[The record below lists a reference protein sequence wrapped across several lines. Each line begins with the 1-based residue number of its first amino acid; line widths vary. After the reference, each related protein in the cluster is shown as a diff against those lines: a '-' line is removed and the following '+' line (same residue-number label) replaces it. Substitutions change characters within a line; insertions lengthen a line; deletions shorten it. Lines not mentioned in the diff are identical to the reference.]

1 MTLLPVI
8 LNAFV
13 PIAFVILLGVLAG
26 STGMMKPS
34 ASVLLS
40 SLVLDFCLPAELFNS
55 MATILLTD
63 LPPWSF
69 FVGTAIGLLG
79 IFALAF
85 AVSIWAFRS
94 KLNASALQALN
105 ASFPNIAFI
114 GIPIIIAVI
123 GKAAVPYAVVAI
135 VISSLLLPP
144 IALTLLAASSP
155 AEARHKGAVLVLS
168 SLWGSLKQSV
178 VWAPILGVIFA
189 FAHVPMSQYAQSS
202 FTLIGEA
209 TTGVALFALGL
220 LLTGQK
226 LRISPGAASN
236 VFFKNIAQPALMW
249 FIALAFGMT
258 AEHTRVMIICG
269 ALPTAPMTA
278 MFAIKYDVYKDESD
292 ASILLSTVLSLVTVG
307 AIVAMTA

>member
-1 MTLLPVI
+1 MALLPVI

-26 STGMMKPS
+26 RTGMMKPS

-40 SLVLDFCLPAELFNS
+40 ALVLDFCLPAELFNS
-55 MATILLTD
+55 MATISLKD

-69 FVGTAIGLLG
+69 FGGTAIGLLG

-85 AVSIWAFRS
+85 AVSIWGFKS
-94 KLNASALQALN
+94 KLNVGALQALN

-114 GIPIIIAVI
+114 GIPIVIAVI

-135 VISSLLLPP
+135 VISSLVLPP

-155 AEARHKGAVLVLS
+155 AEAQHKGAVLVLS

-178 VWAPILGVIFA
+178 VWAPILGVVFA
-189 FAHVPMSQYAQSS
+189 FAHIPLPQYAQASV
-202 FTLIGEA
+202 TLIGEA
-209 TTGVALFALGL
+209 TTGLALFALGL
-220 LLTGQK
+220 LLTGQRLK
-226 LRISPGAASN
+226 LSAAATSN
-236 VFFKNIAQPALMW
+236 VLFKTVAQPALMW
-249 FIALAFGMT
+249 VVALAFGMT
-258 AEHTRVMIICG
+258 AEHTRVMVICG

-292 ASILLSTVLSLVTVG
+292 ATILLSTVLSLVTVG
-307 AIVAMTA
+307 AIIAMTM

>member
-55 MATILLTD
+55 MATISLTD

-155 AEARHKGAVLVLS
+155 AEATHKGAVLVLS

-189 FAHVPMSQYAQSS
+189 FAHVPMPQYAQSS

-226 LRISPGAASN
+226 LRISPAAASN